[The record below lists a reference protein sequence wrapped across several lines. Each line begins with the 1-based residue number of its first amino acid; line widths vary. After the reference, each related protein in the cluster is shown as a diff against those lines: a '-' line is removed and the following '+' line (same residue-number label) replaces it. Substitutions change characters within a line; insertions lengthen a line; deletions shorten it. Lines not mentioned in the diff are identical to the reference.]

1 MKKCG
6 RPTPKEVPNYMLLE
20 QNTETEAYALVL
32 RQVNLQTKNYNQF
45 NYFYTKFTNI
55 QKQETL
61 IFLL

>member
-6 RPTPKEVPNYMLLE
+6 HPTPKEVPNYMLLE